1 MIKTNPVLACQKK
14 RLPEGNLNPNPFKY
28 NNYPPKANVINKIT
42 DTNIPGAN
50 KRASSPKSD
59 AVIKKRGCCP
69 PSLLKLSQFVLIRKV
84 LLKPSFL

>member
-14 RLPEGNLNPNPFKY
+14 RLPEGNLNPNIFKY
-28 NNYPPKANVINKIT
+28 SNYPPKANVTIKIT

-59 AVIKKRGCCP
+59 AVIKKEGLSP
-69 PSLLKLSQFVLIRKV
+69 P
-84 LLKPSFL
+84 